1 MQLVL
6 LGDAAA
12 EEKLTMLAHRNTAA
26 VLEPEAKPVLEM
38 LCCGLCGTP
47 PAYATRMASPSKQA
61 GRGRQPSP
69 HADEADTTAGGA
81 GEEGSASGA
90 DAAAAVAPAPVLF
103 QTSVT
108 LPAAYFPP
116 ERFHVAGV
124 SMPLD
129 VFVGPALPS
138 EQAACAAASL
148 QALME
153 LHRLGIIVR
162 YWPSRLLLAQHLLPR
177 SGQADASPSADADPS
192 AAAAL
197 SAQPLF
203 LGTAAAATPASA
215 IAAAEW
221 APGGGGLPAAGLLPG
236 GPTGQNTTS
245 YFCPLC
251 NVAAT
256 GHKVGGQRAWW
267 RCVLCDCRLHR
278 RCSAPSPAGT
288 SRSRPLL

>member
-47 PAYATRMASPSKQA
+47 PAYATLMASPSKQP

-81 GEEGSASGA
+81 GEEGSASDAAPAGGSSAIGA
-90 DAAAAVAPAPVLF
+90 DAAAAAAPAPVLF

-177 SGQADASPSADADPS
+177 SGQADASPSAGADPS
-192 AAAAL
+192 ASAAL

-221 APGGGGLPAAGLLPG
+221 APGGGGLPAAGPLPG
-236 GPTGQNTTS
+236 GPSGQNTTS

-256 GHKVGGQRAWW
+256 GHKVGWQ
-267 RCVLCDCRLHR
+267 
-278 RCSAPSPAGT
+278 
-288 SRSRPLL
+288 

>member
-12 EEKLTMLAHRNTAA
+12 EEKLTMLAHKHTAA

-47 PAYATRMASPSKQA
+47 PAYATLMASPSKQP
-61 GRGRQPSP
+61 GRGRQPT
-69 HADEADTTAGGA
+69 HADAADSMGSGAAAGQEGGA
-81 GEEGSASGA
+81 GDARPPGGSGSSGDA
-90 DAAAAVAPAPVLF
+90 DAAAAPAPVLF

-153 LHRLGIIVR
+153 LHRMGILVR

-177 SGQADASPSADADPS
+177 TSQGDGGPAGAADASV
-192 AAAAL
+192 AASLA
-197 SAQPLF
+197 AQPLF
-203 LGTAAAATPASA
+203 LGTAAAASPASA

-221 APGGGGLPAAGLLPG
+221 TPGGSLQAAAGPPPEGQG
-236 GPTGQNTTS
+236 GHSTANF
-245 YFCPLC
+245 FCPLC

-256 GHKVGGQRAWW
+256 GHKVG
-267 RCVLCDCRLHR
+267 
-278 RCSAPSPAGT
+278 AGLGEGLFAGLAV
-288 SRSRPLL
+288 SLLSLPRSR